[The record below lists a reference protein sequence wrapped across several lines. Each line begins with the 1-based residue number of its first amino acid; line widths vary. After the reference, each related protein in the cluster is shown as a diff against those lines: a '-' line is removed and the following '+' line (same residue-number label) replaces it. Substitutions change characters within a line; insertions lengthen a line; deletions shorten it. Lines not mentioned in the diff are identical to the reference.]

1 MSRCDFHKI
10 FPKKRPNFRP
20 LKNLFYHSFFFQKFH
35 SCFFRSFSLYIYL
48 VIHIHHLFCGDGSF
62 HHIHNFLKLRIFFQ
76 GFIPGNG
83 HSLIRREKRDI
94 IFQFHKIHLFQ
105 YGIGLKSIGHI
116 HFSGC
121 ECLITDIS
129 FQTVHFFKGY
139 LKFFF

>member
-1 MSRCDFHKI
+1 MIHPEEGFMSRCDFHKI

-48 VIHIHHLFCGDGSF
+48 VIHIHHLFCGDSSF

-83 HSLIRREKRDI
+83 HSLIRRKNSISSSSFTRS
-94 IFQFHKIHLFQ
+94 IFFSMASVSKA
-105 YGIGLKSIGHI
+105 SITST
-116 HFSGC
+116 FPDVSA
-121 ECLITDIS
+121 
-129 FQTVHFFKGY
+129 
-139 LKFFF
+139 